1 MSTPAARPASPVPYA
16 VVVPSIGRPSLD
28 RLLETLVARRDE
40 AGATGPA
47 EVVVADDRRLPRA
60 GAAGEVPAP
69 LDLGA
74 AGRALGARVV
84 RTGGRGPAAA
94 RNAGWR
100 STAAPWVVFL
110 DDDVEL
116 PAGWGELLERDLA
129 TAAPRTGG
137 VQGRLHVPL
146 PADRRPTDWE
156 RGTAGLERA
165 AWATADMAYRRAAL
179 EEVGGFD
186 ERFPRAYREDA
197 DLALRVRDA
206 GWALVRGART
216 TTHPVRPAD
225 DAVSLRV
232 QAGTRDD
239 ATFRALH
246 GPRWRERA
254 ETGRGRLGW
263 HVATVAAAGLGL
275 GGLLA
280 RRPRVAA
287 LGALAWAGLTAQF
300 LGRRLAPGPRPGDD
314 AFGPELRRMAWTSAA
329 IPFAAVGHRI
339 AGTLAARRG
348 LDPWPPPLAAVLLDR
363 DGTLVH
369 DVPYNGDPAAV
380 RAVDGARAVLDG
392 LRARGVRLGV
402 VSNQSGIGRGLLTRA
417 QVDAVDARVEE
428 LLGPFET
435 WQVCPH
441 APEDAC
447 ACRKPG
453 PGLVLAAADALG
465 VEPWRCA
472 VVGDIGADVGAALAA
487 GATPVLVPTPVT
499 RPEEVAAA
507 PRVATDLADA
517 VRALDDRLPGAATDT
532 DADPDAADP
541 QGASRTEERA
551 A

>member
-1 MSTPAARPASPVPYA
+1 MSTPDALPTSPVPYA

-28 RLLETLVARRDE
+28 RLLESLVARRDE
-40 AGATGPA
+40 AGAAGPA

-100 STAAPWVVFL
+100 STSAPWVVFL

-146 PADRRPTDWE
+146 PAERRPTDWE

-206 GWALVRGART
+206 GWELVRGART

-254 ETGRGRLGW
+254 ETGRGRLAW
-263 HVATVAAAGLGL
+263 HVATVAAAGVGV

-287 LGALAWAGLTAQF
+287 LGALAWAGLTAQL

-329 IPFAAVGHRI
+329 IPFAAVGHRV

-348 LDPWPPPLAAVLLDR
+348 LDPWPPPLTAVLLDR

-369 DVPYNGDPAAV
+369 DVPYNADPAAV
-380 RAVDGARAVLDG
+380 RPVDGARAALDD

-402 VSNQSGIGRGLLTRA
+402 VSNQSGIGRGLLEHA
-417 QVDAVDARVEE
+417 QVDAVNARVEE
-428 LLGPFET
+428 LLGPFDT

-441 APEDAC
+441 APRDAC

-465 VEPWRCA
+465 VEPWQCA
-472 VVGDIGADVGAALAA
+472 VVGDIGADVDAALAA

-517 VRALDDRLPGAATDT
+517 VRALGDRLPGAAATGADPS
-532 DADPDAADP
+532 DADPE
-541 QGASRTEERA
+541 GASRTEERVA
-551 A
+551 

>member
-1 MSTPAARPASPVPYA
+1 MSAPVTRPASPAPYA

-28 RLLETLVARRDE
+28 RLLETLVARRHE
-40 AGATGPA
+40 TGAAGPA

-74 AGRALGARVV
+74 AGRVLSARVV

-254 ETGRGRLGW
+254 ETGRGRLAW
-263 HVATVAAAGLGL
+263 HVATVAAASVGV

-287 LGALAWAGLTAQF
+287 LGTLAWAGLTAQF

-314 AFGPELRRMAWTSAA
+314 EFGPELRRMAWTSAA
-329 IPFAAVGHRI
+329 IPFAAVGHRV

-380 RAVDGARAVLDG
+380 RPVDGARAVLDD

-402 VSNQSGIGRGLLTRA
+402 VSNQSGVGRGILTRT
-417 QVDAVDARVEE
+417 QVHAVNARVEK
-428 LLGPFET
+428 LLGPFDT

-472 VVGDIGADVGAALAA
+472 VVGDVGADVGAAVAA

-499 RPEEVAAA
+499 RSEEVAAA
-507 PRVATDLADA
+507 PCVANDLADA
-517 VRALDDRLPGAATDT
+517 VRALDDRLPGAAERAE
-532 DADPDAADP
+532 ADPDDAAA
-541 QGASRTEERA
+541 GHASRTEERA